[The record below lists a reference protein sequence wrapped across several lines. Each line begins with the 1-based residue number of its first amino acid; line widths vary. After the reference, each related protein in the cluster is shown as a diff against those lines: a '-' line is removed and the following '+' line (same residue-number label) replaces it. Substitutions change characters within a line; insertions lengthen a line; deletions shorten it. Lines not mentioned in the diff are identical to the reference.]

1 MPSSLRRMQANSPSR
16 IDRTPPLTVTGYFTA
31 LGQPFLTRV
40 VGGYSSKTTTMLEQ
54 LLKTLVDQ
62 GQQQVVENPAIPNE
76 LNQQVIGEA
85 GRSIFEGLQG
95 TLASGGLSQ
104 LMGLF
109 TGGGQQGQGGGLSG
123 LLSNPMVQNIV
134 QSFTGKLTSQFNLN
148 PATAMQV
155 GSQLIPEVLGR
166 FSSQVS
172 DPNDSSIDINSVIQS
187 LTGGQMGQ
195 TNFNDLA
202 GRFTGG
208 AGGDVDGDGD
218 VDLQDIIA
226 SVSGAAGAQ
235 RNAGGGIMDMIGQF
249 MR

>member
-1 MPSSLRRMQANSPSR
+1 
-16 IDRTPPLTVTGYFTA
+16 
-31 LGQPFLTRV
+31 
-40 VGGYSSKTTTMLEQ
+40 MLEQ

-85 GRSIFEGLQG
+85 GRSIVDGLQG
-95 TLASGGLSQ
+95 ALAGGGLSQ
-104 LMGLF
+104 LMGLL
-109 TGGGQQGQGGGLSG
+109 TGGGQQGQGSGLGGL
-123 LLSNPMVQNIV
+123 LTNPLVQNII
-134 QSFTGKLTSQFNLN
+134 QSFTGRLTSQFNLN
-148 PATAMQV
+148 PATATQV

-166 FSSQVS
+166 FTQQVG

-187 LTGGQMGQ
+187 LTGGQLGN

-202 GRFTGG
+202 GRFAGRG

>member
-1 MPSSLRRMQANSPSR
+1 
-16 IDRTPPLTVTGYFTA
+16 
-31 LGQPFLTRV
+31 
-40 VGGYSSKTTTMLEQ
+40 MLEQ

-109 TGGGQQGQGGGLSG
+109 TGGGQQGQGAGLMG
-123 LLSNPMVQNIV
+123 LLSNPLVQNIV
-134 QSFTGKLTSQFNLN
+134 QSFVGKLTSQYNLS
-148 PATAMQV
+148 PAAATQV

-166 FSSQVS
+166 FSQRVS

-187 LTGGQMGQ
+187 LTGGQLGQ

-202 GRFTGG
+202 GRFAGRG

-235 RNAGGGIMDMIGQF
+235 RSAGGGIMDMIGQF